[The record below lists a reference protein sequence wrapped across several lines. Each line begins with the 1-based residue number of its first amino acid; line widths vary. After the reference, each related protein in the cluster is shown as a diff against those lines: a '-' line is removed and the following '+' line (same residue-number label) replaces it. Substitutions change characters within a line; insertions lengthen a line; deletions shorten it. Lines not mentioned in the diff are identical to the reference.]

1 MEIPRIV
8 CSSLVDSLYYR
19 LLNRRVSAFK
29 TIEIRGRSIFS
40 STDREKCVKIILMFS
55 EKRKCMIHKH
65 ETREL
70 VAIEELVMSWIE
82 AFKSLSYFGIFLAL
96 SIEFIPA
103 EVVLPLAGYWVSKGD
118 MTLAGVVLAGSLGGV
133 AGPLTLYWIG
143 RYGGRPFLER
153 FGKYLFIKP
162 EALDKS
168 DNFFKNMG
176 LCRLQRPFLAWY
188 QDIDFHTVRNCKNEC
203 LGVFALY
210 IHCYASD
217 YICIC
222 LSRCEAR

>member
-1 MEIPRIV
+1 
-8 CSSLVDSLYYR
+8 
-19 LLNRRVSAFK
+19 
-29 TIEIRGRSIFS
+29 
-40 STDREKCVKIILMFS
+40 
-55 EKRKCMIHKH
+55 MIHKH
-65 ETREL
+65 GTREL

-168 DNFFKNMG
+168 DNFFKKHG
-176 LCRLQRPFLAWY
+176 GFVAFSGRFLPGIRTLISIPCGIAKMNVWVFSLY
-188 QDIDFHTVRNCKNEC
+188 TFIAMLPITFVYVY
-203 LGVFALY
+203 LGVKLGENWKEVGSILDQYMLPIGIAILALFLLY
-210 IHCYASD
+210 LLMKKRKKRTHSEQ
-217 YICIC
+217 
-222 LSRCEAR
+222 LSVFLKNKR